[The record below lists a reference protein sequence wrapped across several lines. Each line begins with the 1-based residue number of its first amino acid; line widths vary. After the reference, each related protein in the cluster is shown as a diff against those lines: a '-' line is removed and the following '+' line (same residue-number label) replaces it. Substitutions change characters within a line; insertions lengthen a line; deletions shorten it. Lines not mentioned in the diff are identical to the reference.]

1 MIHDFRFACRQ
12 LIKAPGFAIAAI
24 LVLALGIGANTAVFS
39 LVHTMLFAPPGY
51 AQPHELVQV
60 FSQDKKNPK
69 SFRAFSYPTLTD
81 IRAQNSVFSGV
92 AAHNVGMVG
101 LGEKGNTR
109 RVFADVVS
117 SDYFAVLGV
126 TPLRGRVFLPEE
138 ETPGRDAHVAIV
150 SYSYWARHNLDPS
163 ILGSQILI
171 NGRSCTVVGILPQTF
186 TGTMMVFSPEVW
198 MPLSA
203 YDSIAN
209 NFATEKSKPL
219 ASRDG
224 EHLLLI
230 GRFKPGM
237 TAMTAEAALKTL
249 AANLEKAFP
258 VEQKDQTFTTAPV
271 SRFSISDDPPDDSN
285 MAAIAPLLMG
295 MAAIVLLVACL
306 NLANMLLARGTAR
319 RKEIALRLALGGS
332 RWRIVRQLL
341 TEGLLLA
348 LLGGVGG
355 LMLGIWCSG
364 LLARSLSSLM
374 PLDVVW
380 NGGPSL
386 PVLAVTFGFCLLGT
400 VCFALGPA
408 MKLSRS
414 SVIEDL
420 KEHAGE
426 DVVRRRWRFLPRNPL
441 VVAQIAFS
449 LALLT
454 AAALFIR
461 GANKAATFETGL
473 HAEKDLLLEVDASLS
488 GASQSQ
494 VQQTYR
500 ALSDRLATLP
510 GVQHVSISATAP
522 FGMLSLGKAIQRAGV
537 HVAPDGKPSNAAEGL
552 AYKTRF
558 HSVGADYFASVGLP
572 ILRGRAFSVNE
583 STQGEGPAVAIIDEA
598 LARKLWPD
606 GDALGQRIQY
616 ADDNAPRAKGD
627 SPDSMGISQ
636 GGKGNIKTG
645 EAIEV
650 IGIVPSTR
658 GALFERQPRGSIY
671 VPFARGF
678 QSAAYFF
685 LQCPGLTKDNVAQMA
700 DAIRRSVRE
709 VDPTLP
715 VLSLKT
721 YPQHVDSNL
730 QLWTVRAGATLFT
743 VFGALALT
751 LAIVGVYGVKA
762 YSVARRT
769 REIGIRMAL
778 GARPSTVQ
786 WMILREGSFM
796 LAGGI
801 VIGLLLAIATGK
813 ILNGM
818 LYQVG
823 ALDPVAFSSAPLLLA
838 AATLLATW
846 LPARRAT
853 RISPMMALRTE

>member
-1 MIHDFRFACRQ
+1 MIQDFRFACRQ
-12 LIKAPGFAIAAI
+12 LMKAPGFAIAAVF
-24 LVLALGIGANTAVFS
+24 VLALGIGANTAVFS
-39 LVHTMLFAPPGY
+39 LVNTMLFAPAGY
-51 AQPHELVQV
+51 ARAHELVQL

-81 IRAQNSVFSGV
+81 IRARNPVFSGV
-92 AAHNVGMVG
+92 AAHTVAMVG
-101 LGEKGNTR
+101 VGEKGNTR
-109 RVFADVVS
+109 RVFADIVS
-117 SDYFAVLGV
+117 ADYFAVLGV
-126 TPLRGRVFLPEE
+126 APLQGRVFLPEE
-138 ETPGRDAHVAIV
+138 ETPGRDAPVALV
-150 SYSYWARHNLDPS
+150 SYSYWTRHNRAPS
-163 ILGSQILI
+163 TLGSQIQI
-171 NGRSCTVVGILPQTF
+171 NGRSFTVTGILPQTF
-186 TGTMMVFSPEVW
+186 TGTMTVFSPEVW
-198 MPLSA
+198 VPLSA
-203 YDSIAN
+203 YESIAN
-209 NFATEKSKPL
+209 NFATEKNKPL
-219 ASRDG
+219 ASREG
-224 EHLLLI
+224 EHLMLI
-230 GRFKPGM
+230 ARFKPGM
-237 TAMTAEAALKTL
+237 NAIAAEPALKTL
-249 AANLEKAFP
+249 AANLEQAFP
-258 VEQKDQTFTTAPV
+258 VEQKDQTFTTRPV
-271 SRFSISDDPPDDSN
+271 SRFSISDDPPDDSDV
-285 MAAIAPLLMG
+285 AAIAPLLMG

-364 LLARSLSSLM
+364 LLARSLTSLM

-386 PVLAVTFGFCLLGT
+386 PVLAMTFGFCLLGT
-400 VCFALGPA
+400 VCYALAPA
-408 MKLSRS
+408 LRLSRS

-426 DVVRRRWRFLPRNPL
+426 DVARRRWRFLPRNPL

-461 GANKAATFETGL
+461 GGNKAVTFDTGL
-473 HAEKDLLLEVDASLS
+473 HAEKDLLVEVDASLS
-488 GASQSQ
+488 GAAQSQ

-500 ALSDRLATLP
+500 ALSDRLAVLP

-537 HVAPDGKPSNAAEGL
+537 HVAPDEKPSNAAEGL

-558 HSVGADYFASVGLP
+558 HSVGADYFGSVGLP

-583 STQGEGPAVAIIDEA
+583 ATQAEAPAVAIIDET

-636 GGKGNIKTG
+636 GGEGNSKSG

-650 IGIVPSTR
+650 IGIVPATR

-671 VPFARGF
+671 VPFGRGF

-685 LQCPGLTKDNVAQMA
+685 LQCPGLTKDNVPQMA
-700 DAIRRSVRE
+700 DAIRRTVRE
-709 VDPTLP
+709 IDPTLP

-721 YPQHVDSNL
+721 FPQHVDCNL

-743 VFGALALT
+743 VF
-751 LAIVGVYGVKA
+751 
-762 YSVARRT
+762 
-769 REIGIRMAL
+769 
-778 GARPSTVQ
+778 
-786 WMILREGSFM
+786 
-796 LAGGI
+796 
-801 VIGLLLAIATGK
+801 
-813 ILNGM
+813 
-818 LYQVG
+818 
-823 ALDPVAFSSAPLLLA
+823 
-838 AATLLATW
+838 
-846 LPARRAT
+846 
-853 RISPMMALRTE
+853 